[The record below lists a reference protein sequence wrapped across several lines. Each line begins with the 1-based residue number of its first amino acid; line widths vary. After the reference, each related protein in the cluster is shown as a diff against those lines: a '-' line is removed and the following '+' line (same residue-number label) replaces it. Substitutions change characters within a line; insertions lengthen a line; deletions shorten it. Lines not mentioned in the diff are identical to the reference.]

1 MKKCETCDFFMA
13 KQIGHCYM
21 FKVEPEG
28 DCLRYQNEESKNKA
42 GVKLDQGK
50 PRLSLVLGGFSMA
63 LNEVGKV
70 GTFGAQKYTDSG
82 WVTVENGG
90 ERYSDAMLR
99 HVLAE
104 YSGESVDSESG
115 LLHAAHAAWNALARL
130 ELELRKNSTDRSE
143 LVMTSKIIESLRA
156 TKS

>member
-1 MKKCETCDFFMA
+1 MTD
-13 KQIGHCYM
+13 QH
-21 FKVEPEG
+21 
-28 DCLRYQNEESKNKA
+28 KA

-50 PRLSLVLGGFSMA
+50 PRLSLVFGGFSMA
-63 LNEVGKV
+63 LMEVGKV

-82 WVTVENGG
+82 WVTVENGR
-90 ERYSDAMLR
+90 ERYTDAMLR

-104 YSGESVDSESG
+104 YSGESVDSESE

-130 ELELRKNSTDRSE
+130 ELELRKNLTDRSGSAITE
-143 LVMTSKIIESLRA
+143 KIIESLRP